1 MKRLI
6 PLLLSCLCAV
16 TVTRAADPNVLGPV
30 YPIREPHLLQQI
42 EQHLRAQQ
50 RSGELQQR
58 QAAASAR
65 ASTLLQQP
73 PPVTGLRT
81 TRTARSFH
89 FDPSI
94 TLDRNLLGARGEVLF
109 AAGSRHNPLDIV
121 TLSQPLLFF
130 DARDARQV
138 KQARALFDHHQGR
151 LMPILTGGAY
161 LALMQ
166 RWQTAVYFDQHGRLT
181 RRLGITQVPAL
192 VSQEGARLRIDEL
205 QVQP

>member
-1 MKRLI
+1 MKRGLF
-6 PLLLSCLCAV
+6 LWFLCAV
-16 TVTRAADPNVLGPV
+16 SAAHATDLSPLGPV
-30 YPIREPHLLQQI
+30 YPIHEPHLLQQI
-42 EQHLRAQQ
+42 EQRLRAQQ

-65 ASTLLQQP
+65 ASALLQQP

-109 AAGSRHNPLDIV
+109 AAGSRHNPLNIV
-121 TLSQPLLFF
+121 SLSQPLLFF

-192 VSQEGARLRIDEL
+192 VSQDGARLRIDEL

>member
-1 MKRLI
+1 MKRG
-6 PLLLSCLCAV
+6 LLLWFLCAASAA
-16 TVTRAADPNVLGPV
+16 RAADLGPLGPV
-30 YPIREPHLLQQI
+30 YPIHEPHLLQQI
-42 EQHLRAQQ
+42 EQGLRARQ
-50 RSGELQQR
+50 RSGELQRR
-58 QAAASAR
+58 QHAAAERAR
-65 ASTLLQQP
+65 AQLQQP
-73 PPVTGLRT
+73 APVAGVRT
-81 TRTARSFH
+81 TQTPRRFH
-89 FDPSI
+89 FDPSL
-94 TLDRNLLGARGEVLF
+94 TLDRPLLGARGEVLF

-161 LALMQ
+161 RALMQ

-192 VSQEGARLRIDEL
+192 VSQDGARLRIDEL

>member
-30 YPIREPHLLQQI
+30 YPIREPHLQQQI

-94 TLDRNLLGARGEVLF
+94 TLDCNLLGARGEVLF
-109 AAGSRHNPLDIV
+109 AAGSRHNPLNIV
-121 TLSQPLLFF
+121 SLSQPLLFF

-138 KQARALFDHHQGR
+138 KQAHALFDHHQG
-151 LMPILTGGAY
+151 A
-161 LALMQ
+161 
-166 RWQTAVYFDQHGRLT
+166 
-181 RRLGITQVPAL
+181 
-192 VSQEGARLRIDEL
+192 
-205 QVQP
+205 

>member
-1 MKRLI
+1 MKRG
-6 PLLLSCLCAV
+6 LLLWFLCAV
-16 TVTRAADPNVLGPV
+16 SAARAADLSPLGPV
-30 YPIREPHLLQQI
+30 YPIHEPHLLQQI
-42 EQHLRAQQ
+42 EQRLRAQQ
-50 RSGELQQR
+50 RSGALQLQQR
-58 QAAASAR
+58 AAAERAR
-65 ASTLLQQP
+65 AQLQQP
-73 PPVTGLRT
+73 APVAGVRT
-81 TRTARSFH
+81 TQTPRRFH
-89 FDPSI
+89 FDPSL
-94 TLDRNLLGARGEVLF
+94 TLDRPLLGARGEVLF

-138 KQARALFDHHQGR
+138 KQARALLDHHQGR

-192 VSQEGARLRIDEL
+192 VSQDGARLRIDEL

>member
-1 MKRLI
+1 MKRGLV
-6 PLLLSCLCAV
+6 LWFLCAV
-16 TVTRAADPNVLGPV
+16 SAARATDLSPLGPV
-30 YPIREPHLLQQI
+30 YPIHEQHLLQQI
-42 EQHLRAQQ
+42 EQRLRAQQ
-50 RSGELQQR
+50 RSGALQRQQR
-58 QAAASAR
+58 AAAEHAR
-65 ASTLLQQP
+65 AQLQQP
-73 PPVTGLRT
+73 APVAGVRT
-81 TRTARSFH
+81 TQTPRRFH
-89 FDPSI
+89 FDPSL
-94 TLDRNLLGARGEVLF
+94 TLDRPLLGARGEVLF

-138 KQARALFDHHQGR
+138 KQARALLDHHQGR

-161 LALMQ
+161 LTLMQ

-192 VSQEGARLRIDEL
+192 VSQDGARLRIDEL